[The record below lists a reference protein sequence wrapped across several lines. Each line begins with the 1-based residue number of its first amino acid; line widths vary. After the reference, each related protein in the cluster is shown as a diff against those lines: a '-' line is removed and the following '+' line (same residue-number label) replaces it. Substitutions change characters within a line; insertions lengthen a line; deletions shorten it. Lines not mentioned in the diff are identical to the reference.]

1 MNEMKKSD
9 YAALRMRWMSAFG
22 LALVLSGCGDK
33 GQAEQTQKP
42 AESKPAAQATKPAAT
57 PAATPVTN
65 SPAVATMGTLSVSQG
80 DLEQLLR
87 SLSPAQRQQL
97 TANRAALEQVVRSSL
112 AEKALLG
119 QARAQNWAD
128 KPEVKRAIQAAQE
141 QIVFRSYLDSV
152 SQPPDTYPSEAEL
165 QQAYEQNKARFVQPA
180 SYRVSQIFL
189 AAPFNDAEAV
199 AAARKKA
206 AELVKRA
213 RAPQADFA
221 QLAQENSQ
229 DKESAARGGDT
240 GFIPLQQVVP
250 ELRSTVQRLKKGEV
264 SEVVQLPSG
273 LHIVKLV
280 DLRDSRQ
287 VPLTEV
293 QVQLRDTMRAQRQ
306 QDAAR
311 AYLEGLLNA
320 GTVSIDG
327 KALQGAVDGAK

>member
-1 MNEMKKSD
+1 MKNSD
-9 YAALRMRWMSAFG
+9 HVALRMRWMSAFG
-22 LALVLSGCGDK
+22 LALVLCGCGDK
-33 GQAEQTQKP
+33 GNAEQAQKP
-42 AESKPAAQATKPAAT
+42 AETASAAQAAKPAAAAAPASS
-57 PAATPVTN
+57 
-65 SPAVATMGTLSVSQG
+65 SPAVATLGAVSVSQEHI
-80 DLEQLLR
+80 EQLLR
-87 SLSPAQRQQL
+87 SLPPAQRQQL

-112 AEKALLG
+112 AEKALLS

-128 KPEVKRAIQAAQE
+128 KPEIQRAIQAAQE

-152 SQPPDTYPSEAEL
+152 SQPPDSYPSEAEL

-180 SYRVSQIFL
+180 AYRLSQIFL
-189 AAPFNDAEAV
+189 AAPANDADAV

-206 AELVKRA
+206 ADLIKRA

-221 QLAQENSQ
+221 QLAQESSQ

-250 ELRSTVQRLKKGEV
+250 ELRNTVQRLKKGEV
-264 SEVVQLPSG
+264 SEMVQLPAG

-280 DLRDSRQ
+280 DLRETRQ

-327 KALQGAVDGAK
+327 KALQSAVDGAK